1 MKWKR
6 RLKIAGLSALLASA
20 GLGVISSAV
29 NGGVGF
35 GVLVILCYFLCCV
48 CLSVLCIFSV
58 KSYKSLSILV
68 KDLHGEEKKSDK

>member
-1 MKWKR
+1 M
-6 RLKIAGLSALLASA
+6 KIAGLSVLLASA

-35 GVLVILCYFLCCV
+35 GVLVILCYFLCCA

>member
-1 MKWKR
+1 M
-6 RLKIAGLSALLASA
+6 KIAGLSVLLASA

-35 GVLVILCYFLCCV
+35 GVLVILCYFLCCL

-58 KSYKSLSILV
+58 KSYRALSILV
-68 KDLHGEEKKSDK
+68 KDLHGEEQKNDK

>member
-1 MKWKR
+1 M
-6 RLKIAGLSALLASA
+6 KIAGLSVLLASA

-48 CLSVLCIFSV
+48 CLFVLCIFSV